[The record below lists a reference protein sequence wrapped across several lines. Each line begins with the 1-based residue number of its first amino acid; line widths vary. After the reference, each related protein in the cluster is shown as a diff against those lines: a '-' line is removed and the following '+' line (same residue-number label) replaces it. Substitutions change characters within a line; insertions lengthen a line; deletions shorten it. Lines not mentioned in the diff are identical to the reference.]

1 MLYEATERSEFE
13 RYVETHE
20 SKTLLRFITCGSV
33 DDGKSTLIGRLLFE
47 TRSLYDDQLGALE
60 KDSRKHGTQ
69 GEAIDYALLLDGLQ
83 AEREQGITIDVA
95 YRFFSTLKRKFIVAD
110 CPGHEQYTR
119 NMATGASTAD
129 LAIVL
134 VDARKGLLTQTR
146 RHSFILSLL
155 GIKRVIL
162 AVNKMDAVDYQED
175 IFRDIEAQYIALA
188 KDLGIKAVTAIPLS
202 ALAGDN
208 LIEASAQTPW
218 YQGESLLSALE
229 SAPAASDLQTESELG
244 FRLPVQWVCRPN
256 QDFRGFAGTIAAGLV
271 NVGDQITVNAGA
283 VSSSAALT
291 AGQKGAKAL
300 QAQVTSILRGTDGVD
315 SAIAGDSI
323 VLTLDGEIDVS
334 RGDVISSLSQTPV
347 RSDQFDARIL
357 WMTQHPL
364 QLGQSFLLKLG
375 TRTVNARI
383 EQIKYLIDIDTQTQ
397 RDATVLELNDVAL
410 CKLRLDHVISLERYS
425 DSRVLGSFIL
435 IDRHDHATVA
445 AGTVVEANSSNNVR
459 WQPMLVSHQER
470 IQQKRQTPKCV
481 WFTGLSGAGKSTL
494 ASGLDRALTD
504 AGQHVYVLD
513 GDNLRHGLTR
523 YLGFSDAD
531 RKENVRLVAETAKL
545 MVDAGLIVLVSL
557 ISPFRADRDAARALF
572 GPDQF
577 IEVFVDT
584 HLDVAE
590 TRDVKGLYAKARSGQ
605 LRGFTGIDSPYEAPL
620 KPEVHLET
628 RDRTLDELLAELYG
642 VVSAT
647 R

>member
-1 MLYEATERSEFE
+1 MLHEAIERSEFE
-13 RYVETHE
+13 RYVEAHE
-20 SKTLLRFITCGSV
+20 TKSLLRFITCGSV

-47 TRSLYDDQLGALE
+47 TQSLYDDQLGALE

-69 GEAIDYALLLDGLQ
+69 GESIDYALVLDGLQ

-155 GIKRVIL
+155 GIKQIIL
-162 AVNKMDAVDYQED
+162 AVNKMDAVDYQEHV
-175 IFRDIEAQYIALA
+175 FRDIETQYLELA
-188 KDLGIKAVTAIPLS
+188 NSLGIKAITAIPLS
-202 ALAGDN
+202 ALAGEN
-208 LIEASAQTPW
+208 LIEVSAKTPW
-218 YQGESLLSALE
+218 YHGESLLSALE
-229 SAPAASDLQTESELG
+229 SAPELAAETTLP

-256 QDFRGFAGTIAAGLV
+256 QDFRGFAGTIAAGEV
-271 NVGDQITVNAGA
+271 NVGDQITVN
-283 VSSSAALT
+283 SSAALI

-300 QAQVTSILRGTDGVD
+300 QAQVTAIVRGTDSVE

-334 RGDVISSLSQTPV
+334 RGDVISSLTQAPV

-357 WMTQHPL
+357 WMTEHPL

-397 RDATVLELNDVAL
+397 RDATALELNDVAL
-410 CKLRLDHVISLERYS
+410 CKLRLDQVISLERYS

-435 IDRHDHATVA
+435 IDRHNHATVA

-459 WQPMLVSHQER
+459 WQPMLVSHQDR
-470 IQQKRQTPKCV
+470 VLQKRQTPKCV

-504 AGQHVYVLD
+504 SGQHVYVLD

-531 RKENVRLVAETAKL
+531 RKENVRLVAEVAKL

-577 IEVFVDT
+577 VEVFVDT

-590 TRDVKGLYAKARSGQ
+590 SRDVKGLYAKARSGQ
-605 LRGFTGIDSPYEAPL
+605 LRGFTGIDSPYESPL
-620 KPEVHLET
+620 KPEMHLQT
-628 RDRTLDELLAELYG
+628 VGRSLDELLAELYQT
-642 VVSAT
+642 VSGA

>member
-1 MLYEATERSEFE
+1 MLHEVTERSEFE
-13 RYVETHE
+13 RYVEAHE
-20 SKTLLRFITCGSV
+20 NKSLLRFITCGSV

-47 TRSLYDDQLGALE
+47 TQSLYDDQLSALE

-69 GEAIDYALLLDGLQ
+69 GESIDYALALDGLQ

-155 GIKRVIL
+155 GINQVIL
-162 AVNKMDAVDYQED
+162 AVNKMDAVDYQEP
-175 IFRDIEAQYIALA
+175 IFRDIEAQYLVLA
-188 KDLGIKAVTAIPLS
+188 KSLGFKAVTAIPLS

-208 LIEASAQTPW
+208 LIEVSAKTPW
-218 YQGESLLSALE
+218 YTGESLLSALE
-229 SAPAASDLQTESELG
+229 SAPELAAETTLS

-256 QDFRGFAGTIAAGLV
+256 QDFRGFAGTIAAGEV
-271 NVGDQITVNAGA
+271 NVGDQITVN
-283 VSSSAALT
+283 SSAAQI
-291 AGQKGAKAL
+291 AGQKGAL
-300 QAQVTSILRGTDGVD
+300 QAQVTSIVRGTDSVA

-334 RGDVISSLSQTPV
+334 RGDVISSLTQAPV

-357 WMTQHPL
+357 WMTEHPL

-397 RDATVLELNDVAL
+397 RDASALELNDVAL
-410 CKLRLDHVISLERYS
+410 CKLRLDQVISLERYS
-425 DSRVLGSFIL
+425 ESRTLGSFIL
-435 IDRHDHATVA
+435 IDRHNHATVA

-459 WQPMLVSHQER
+459 WQPMLVSHQDR
-470 IQQKRQTPKCV
+470 VQQKRQTPKCV

-504 AGQHVYVLD
+504 SGQHVYVLD

-531 RKENVRLVAETAKL
+531 RKENVRLVAEVAKL

-584 HLDVAE
+584 QLEVAE
-590 TRDVKGLYAKARSGQ
+590 SRDVKGLYAKARSGQ
-605 LRGFTGIDSPYEAPL
+605 LRGFTGIDSPYESPL
-620 KPEVHLET
+620 KPEVHLQT
-628 RDRTLDELLAELYG
+628 AGRSLDDLLAELYQT
-642 VVSAT
+642 VSGA

>member
-1 MLYEATERSEFE
+1 MLHEATERSDFE
-13 RYVETHE
+13 RYVEAHE
-20 SKTLLRFITCGSV
+20 SKSLLRFITCGSV

-47 TRSLYDDQLGALE
+47 TQSLYDDQLGALE

-69 GEAIDYALLLDGLQ
+69 GEAIDYALALDGLQ

-155 GIKRVIL
+155 GIKQVIL
-162 AVNKMDAVDYQED
+162 AVNKMDAVDYQEHV
-175 IFRDIEAQYIALA
+175 FRDIEAQYLELA
-188 KDLGIKAVTAIPLS
+188 QSLGIKAVTAIPLS
-202 ALAGDN
+202 ALAGEN
-208 LIEASAQTPW
+208 LITASAKTPW
-218 YQGESLLSALE
+218 YLGQSLLSALE
-229 SAPAASDLQTESELG
+229 SAPELAAETTLP

-256 QDFRGFAGTIAAGLV
+256 QDFRGFAGTIAAGAV
-271 NVGDQITVNAGA
+271 SVGDQISVN
-283 VSSSAALT
+283 SSATLT

-300 QAQVTSILRGTDGVD
+300 QAHVTAIIRGTEAIE

-323 VLTLDGEIDVS
+323 VLTLDEEIDVS
-334 RGDVISSLSQTPV
+334 RGDVLSSLTNTPV

-357 WMTQHPL
+357 WMTQAPL

-397 RDATVLELNDVAL
+397 RDASALELNDVAL
-410 CKLRLDHVISLERYS
+410 CKLRLDQVVSLERYS

-435 IDRHDHATVA
+435 IDRHNHATVA

-459 WQPMLVSHQER
+459 WQPMLVSHQDR
-470 IQQKRQTPKCV
+470 VQQKRQTPKCV

-531 RKENVRLVAETAKL
+531 RKENVRLVAEVAKL

-557 ISPFRADRDAARALF
+557 ISPFRADRDAARAMF

-577 IEVFVDT
+577 VEVFVDT
-584 HLDVAE
+584 RLEVAE
-590 TRDVKGLYAKARSGQ
+590 SRDVKGLYAKARSGE
-605 LRGFTGIDSPYEAPL
+605 LRGFTGIDSPYEAPI

-628 RDRTLDELLAELYG
+628 LGRSLDDLLAELYQT
-642 VVSAT
+642 VSAVQ
-647 R
+647 

>member
-1 MLYEATERSEFE
+1 MLHEATERSDFE
-13 RYVETHE
+13 RYVEAHE
-20 SKTLLRFITCGSV
+20 SKSLLRFITCGSV

-47 TRSLYDDQLGALE
+47 TQSLYDDQLGALE

-69 GEAIDYALLLDGLQ
+69 GEAIDYALALDGLQ

-155 GIKRVIL
+155 GIKQVIL
-162 AVNKMDAVDYQED
+162 AVNKMDAVDYQEHV
-175 IFRDIEAQYIALA
+175 FRDIEAQYLELA
-188 KDLGIKAVTAIPLS
+188 QSLGIKAVTAIPLS
-202 ALAGDN
+202 ALAGEN
-208 LIEASAQTPW
+208 LITASAKTPW
-218 YQGESLLSALE
+218 YLGQSLLSALE
-229 SAPAASDLQTESELG
+229 SAPELAAETTLP

-256 QDFRGFAGTIAAGLV
+256 QDFRGFAGTIAAGAV
-271 NVGDQITVNAGA
+271 SVGDQISVN
-283 VSSSAALT
+283 SSATLT

-300 QAQVTSILRGTDGVD
+300 QAHVTAIIRGTEAIE
-315 SAIAGDSI
+315 SAVAGDSI
-323 VLTLDGEIDVS
+323 VLTLDEEIDVS
-334 RGDVISSLSQTPV
+334 RGDVLSSLTNTPV

-357 WMTQHPL
+357 WMTQAPL

-397 RDATVLELNDVAL
+397 RDASALELNDVAL
-410 CKLRLDHVISLERYS
+410 CKLRLDQVVSLERYS

-435 IDRHDHATVA
+435 IDRHNHATVA

-459 WQPMLVSHQER
+459 WQPMLVSHQDR
-470 IQQKRQTPKCV
+470 VQQKRQTPKCV

-531 RKENVRLVAETAKL
+531 RKENVRLVAEVAKL

-557 ISPFRADRDAARALF
+557 ISPFRADRDAARAMF
-572 GPDQF
+572 GADQF
-577 IEVFVDT
+577 VEVFVDT
-584 HLDVAE
+584 RLEVAE
-590 TRDVKGLYAKARSGQ
+590 SRDVKGLYAKARSGQ
-605 LRGFTGIDSPYEAPL
+605 LRGFTGIDSPYEAPI

-628 RDRTLDELLAELYG
+628 SSRSIDDLLAELYQT
-642 VVSAT
+642 VSGAD
-647 R
+647 

>member
-1 MLYEATERSEFE
+1 MLHEATERSDFE
-13 RYVETHE
+13 RYVEAHE
-20 SKTLLRFITCGSV
+20 SKSLLRFITCGSV

-47 TRSLYDDQLGALE
+47 TQSLYDDQLGALE

-69 GEAIDYALLLDGLQ
+69 GEAIDYALALDGLQ

-155 GIKRVIL
+155 GIKQVIL
-162 AVNKMDAVDYQED
+162 AVNKMDAVDYQEHV
-175 IFRDIEAQYIALA
+175 FRDIEAQYLELA
-188 KDLGIKAVTAIPLS
+188 QSLGIKAVTAIPLS
-202 ALAGDN
+202 ALAGEN
-208 LIEASAQTPW
+208 LITASAKTPW
-218 YQGESLLSALE
+218 YLGQSLLSALE
-229 SAPAASDLQTESELG
+229 SAPELAAETTLP

-256 QDFRGFAGTIAAGLV
+256 QDFRGFAGTIAAGAV
-271 NVGDQITVNAGA
+271 SVGDQISVN
-283 VSSSAALT
+283 SSATLT

-300 QAQVTSILRGTDGVD
+300 QAHVTAIIRGTEAIE

-323 VLTLDGEIDVS
+323 VLTLDEEIDVS
-334 RGDVISSLSQTPV
+334 RGDVLSSLTNTPV

-357 WMTQHPL
+357 WMTQAPL

-397 RDATVLELNDVAL
+397 RDASALELNDVAL
-410 CKLRLDHVISLERYS
+410 CKLRLDQVVSLERYS

-435 IDRHDHATVA
+435 IDRHNHATVA

-459 WQPMLVSHQER
+459 WQPMLVSHQDR
-470 IQQKRQTPKCV
+470 VQQKRQTPKCV

-531 RKENVRLVAETAKL
+531 RKENVRLVAEVAKL

-557 ISPFRADRDAARALF
+557 ISPFRADRDAARAMF
-572 GPDQF
+572 GADQF
-577 IEVFVDT
+577 VEVFVDT
-584 HLDVAE
+584 RLEVAE
-590 TRDVKGLYAKARSGQ
+590 SRDVKGLYAKARSGQ
-605 LRGFTGIDSPYEAPL
+605 LRGFTGIDSPYEAPI

-628 RDRTLDELLAELYG
+628 LGRSLDDLLAELYQT
-642 VVSAT
+642 VSGAD
-647 R
+647 

>member
-1 MLYEATERSEFE
+1 MLNDAIERSEFE
-13 RYVETHE
+13 RYVDAHE
-20 SKTLLRFITCGSV
+20 SKSVLRFITCGSV

-69 GEAIDYALLLDGLQ
+69 GEAIDYALALDGLQ

-162 AVNKMDAVDYQED
+162 AVNKMDAVDYQES
-175 IFRDIEAQYIALA
+175 IFRDIETQYSALA
-188 KDLGIKAVTAIPLS
+188 KDLGIKHVHAIPLS

-208 LIEASAQTPW
+208 LIEASLQTPW
-218 YQGESLLSALE
+218 YLGESLLSALE
-229 SAPAASDLQTESELG
+229 SAPAASDQISEQALG

-256 QDFRGFAGTIAAGLV
+256 QDFRGFAGTIAAGEI
-271 NVGDQITVNAGA
+271 NVGDQITVN
-283 VSSSAALT
+283 SSVALT

-300 QAQVTSILRGTDGVD
+300 QAQVTSILRGTDSVD
-315 SAIAGDSI
+315 SAISGDSI

-334 RGDVISSLSQTPV
+334 RGDVISCLTQTPV

-397 RDATVLELNDVAL
+397 RDASMLELNDVAL
-410 CKLRLDHVISLERYS
+410 CKLRLDQIISLERYS
-425 DSRVLGSFIL
+425 ESRVLGSFIL

-577 IEVFVDT
+577 VEVFVDT
-584 HLDVAE
+584 QLEVAE

-605 LRGFTGIDSPYEAPL
+605 LRGFTGIDSPYESPI
-620 KPEVHLET
+620 KPEIHLET
-628 RDRTLDELLAELYG
+628 RNRSLDELLAELYQ
-642 VVSAT
+642 VVSAK
-647 R
+647 

>member
-1 MLYEATERSEFE
+1 MLNETSERSEFE
-13 RYVETHE
+13 RYVEAHE
-20 SKTLLRFITCGSV
+20 SKSVLRFITCGSV

-69 GEAIDYALLLDGLQ
+69 GEAIDYALALDGLQ

-162 AVNKMDAVDYQED
+162 AVNKMDAVDYQEAV
-175 IFRDIEAQYIALA
+175 FRDIETQYLALA
-188 KDLGIKAVTAIPLS
+188 KGLGINHVQAIPLS

-208 LIEASAQTPW
+208 LIEASTHTPW
-218 YQGESLLSALE
+218 YSGESLLSALE
-229 SAPAASDLQTESELG
+229 SAPAASDLSSEQALG

-256 QDFRGFAGTIAAGLV
+256 QDFRGFAGTIAAGEV
-271 NVGDQITVNAGA
+271 SVGDQITVN
-283 VSSSAALT
+283 SSVALT

-300 QAQVTSILRGTDGVD
+300 QAQVTSILRGTDNVE
-315 SAIAGDSI
+315 SAISGDSI
-323 VLTLDGEIDVS
+323 MLTLDGEIDVS
-334 RGDVISSLSQTPV
+334 RGDVISSLTQTPV

-410 CKLRLDHVISLERYS
+410 CKLRLDQVISLERYN

-577 IEVFVDT
+577 VEVFVDT
-584 HLDVAE
+584 QLEVAE

-605 LRGFTGIDSPYEAPL
+605 LRGFTGIDSPYEVPL

-628 RDRTLDELLAELYG
+628 RDRSLAELLAELYG

>member
-1 MLYEATERSEFE
+1 MLHEATERSDFE
-13 RYVETHE
+13 RYVEAHE
-20 SKTLLRFITCGSV
+20 SKSLLRFITCGSV

-47 TRSLYDDQLGALE
+47 TQSLYDDQLGALE

-69 GEAIDYALLLDGLQ
+69 GEAIDYALALDGLQ

-155 GIKRVIL
+155 GIKQVIL
-162 AVNKMDAVDYQED
+162 AVNKMDAVDYQEHV
-175 IFRDIEAQYIALA
+175 FRDIEAQYLELA
-188 KDLGIKAVTAIPLS
+188 QSLGIKAVTAIPLS
-202 ALAGDN
+202 ALAGEN
-208 LIEASAQTPW
+208 LITASAKTPW
-218 YQGESLLSALE
+218 YLGQSLLSALE
-229 SAPAASDLQTESELG
+229 SAPELAAETSLP

-256 QDFRGFAGTIAAGLV
+256 QDFRGFAGTIAAGAV
-271 NVGDQITVNAGA
+271 SVGDQISVN
-283 VSSSAALT
+283 SSATLT

-300 QAQVTSILRGTDGVD
+300 QAHVTAIIRGTEAIE

-323 VLTLDGEIDVS
+323 VLTLDEEIDVS
-334 RGDVISSLSQTPV
+334 RGDVLSSLTNTPV

-357 WMTQHPL
+357 WMTQAPL

-397 RDATVLELNDVAL
+397 RDASALELNDVAL
-410 CKLRLDHVISLERYS
+410 CKLRLDQVVSLERYS

-435 IDRHDHATVA
+435 IDRHNHATVA

-459 WQPMLVSHQER
+459 WQPMLVSHQDR
-470 IQQKRQTPKCV
+470 VQQKRQTPKCV

-531 RKENVRLVAETAKL
+531 RKENVRLVAEVAKL

-557 ISPFRADRDAARALF
+557 ISPFRADRDAARAMF

-577 IEVFVDT
+577 VEVFVDT
-584 HLDVAE
+584 RLEVAE
-590 TRDVKGLYAKARSGQ
+590 SRDVKGLYAKARSGE
-605 LRGFTGIDSPYEAPL
+605 LRGFTGIDSPYEAPI

-628 RDRTLDELLAELYG
+628 LGRSLDDLLAELYQT
-642 VVSAT
+642 VSAVQ
-647 R
+647 

>member
-1 MLYEATERSEFE
+1 MLHETIERSEFE

-95 YRFFSTLKRKFIVAD
+95 YRFFSTLKRKFIAAD

-155 GIKRVIL
+155 GIKRVIF
-162 AVNKMDAVDYQED
+162 AVNKMDAVDYAENL
-175 IFRDIEAQYIALA
+175 FRDIETQYLALA
-188 KDLGIKAVTAIPLS
+188 KDLGIKHVHAIPLS

-208 LIEASAQTPW
+208 LIEASTQTPW
-218 YQGESLLSALE
+218 YLGESLLSALE
-229 SAPAASDLQTESELG
+229 SAPAASDLISEQALG

-271 NVGDQITVNAGA
+271 NVGDQITVN
-283 VSSSAALT
+283 SSAALT
-291 AGQKGAKAL
+291 AGQKGAKPL
-300 QAQVTSILRGTDGVD
+300 QAQVTSILRGTDSIE

-334 RGDVISSLSQTPV
+334 RGDVISSLTQTPV

-410 CKLRLDHVISLERYS
+410 CKLRLDQVISLERYT
-425 DSRVLGSFIL
+425 DSRALGSFIL

-470 IQQKRQTPKCV
+470 TQQKRQTPKCV

-577 IEVFVDT
+577 VEVFVDT
-584 HLDVAE
+584 QLEVAE

-605 LRGFTGIDSPYEAPL
+605 LRGFTGIDSPYESPL
-620 KPEVHLET
+620 KPEIHLET
-628 RDRTLDELLAELYG
+628 RDRSLDELLAELYG
-642 VVSAT
+642 VVSES

>member
-1 MLYEATERSEFE
+1 MLHDASERSEFE
-13 RYVETHE
+13 RYLEAHE
-20 SKTLLRFITCGSV
+20 SKSVLRFITCGSV

-69 GEAIDYALLLDGLQ
+69 GEAIDYALALDGLQ

-155 GIKRVIL
+155 GIKHVIL
-162 AVNKMDAVDYQED
+162 AVNKMDAVNYQEHV
-175 IFRDIEAQYIALA
+175 FRDIETQYLALA
-188 KDLGIKAVTAIPLS
+188 KDLGIQAVSAIPLS

-208 LIEASAQTPW
+208 LIQASAQTPW

-229 SAPAASDLQTESELG
+229 SAPVASERQLQQGLG

-256 QDFRGFAGTIAAGLV
+256 QDFRGFAGTIAGGNV
-271 NVGDQITVNAGA
+271 KVGDQITVN
-283 VSSSAALT
+283 SSVALT
-291 AGQKGAKAL
+291 VGQKGAKAL
-300 QAQVTSILRGTDGVD
+300 QAQVTSILRGTDSVE

-323 VLTLDGEIDVS
+323 MLTLDGEIDVS
-334 RGDVISSLSQTPV
+334 RGDVISSSTQTPV

-383 EQIKYLIDIDTQTQ
+383 EQIKYLIDIDTQSQT
-397 RDATVLELNDVAL
+397 DASVLELNDVAL
-410 CKLRLDHVISLERYS
+410 CKLRLDQVISLERYS

-504 AGQHVYVLD
+504 AGQHIYVLD

-531 RKENVRLVAETAKL
+531 RKENVRLVAEVAKL

-557 ISPFRADRDAARALF
+557 ISPFRADRDDARALF

-577 IEVFVDT
+577 VEVFVDT
-584 HLDVAE
+584 QLEVAE

-605 LRGFTGIDSPYEAPL
+605 LRGFTGIDSPYEIPL

-628 RDRTLDELLAELYG
+628 LDRSLDALLAELYQA
-642 VVSAT
+642 VSAP

>member
-1 MLYEATERSEFE
+1 MLHDAIERSEFD
-13 RYVETHE
+13 RYVEAHE
-20 SKTLLRFITCGSV
+20 SKSVLRFITCGSV

-69 GEAIDYALLLDGLQ
+69 GEAIDYALALDGLQ

-155 GIKRVIL
+155 GITRVIL
-162 AVNKMDAVDYQED
+162 AVNKMDAVDYQES
-175 IFRDIEAQYIALA
+175 IFRDIETQYLALA
-188 KDLGIKAVTAIPLS
+188 KDLGIRHVNAIPLS

-208 LIEASAQTPW
+208 LIEPSSQMPW
-218 YQGESLLSALE
+218 YIGESLLSALE
-229 SAPAASDLQTESELG
+229 SAPAASDRHPEHTSEQPLG

-256 QDFRGFAGTIAAGLV
+256 QDFRGFAGTIAAGEV
-271 NVGDQITVNAGA
+271 TVGDQITVN
-283 VSSSAALT
+283 SSV
-291 AGQKGAKAL
+291 
-300 QAQVTSILRGTDGVD
+300 AQVTSILRGTDSVE

-334 RGDVISSLSQTPV
+334 RGDVISSLIQTPV

-397 RDATVLELNDVAL
+397 RDATALELNDVAL
-410 CKLRLDHVISLERYS
+410 CKLRLDQVISLERYS

-523 YLGFSDAD
+523 YLGFSDVD

-577 IEVFVDT
+577 VEVFVDT
-584 HLDVAE
+584 HLEVAE

-605 LRGFTGIDSPYEAPL
+605 LRGFTGIDSPYESPL
-620 KPEVHLET
+620 KPEIHLET
-628 RDRTLDELLAELYG
+628 KNHSLDELLAKLYQ

-647 R
+647 H

>member
-1 MLYEATERSEFE
+1 MLHEITGRSEFA
-13 RYVETHE
+13 RYVESHE
-20 SKTLLRFITCGSV
+20 NKSLLRFITCGSV

-47 TRSLYDDQLGALE
+47 TQSLYDDQLSTLE

-69 GEAIDYALLLDGLQ
+69 GDAVDYALALDGLQ

-155 GIKRVIL
+155 GIKQVIL
-162 AVNKMDAVDYQED
+162 AVNKMDSVDYQEHV
-175 IFRDIEAQYIALA
+175 FRDIEAQYLKLA
-188 KDLGIKAVTAIPLS
+188 YDLGINCVTTIPLS

-208 LIEASAQTPW
+208 LITASAQTPW
-218 YQGESLLSALE
+218 YHGQSLLSVLE
-229 SAPAASDLQTESELG
+229 SAPELSAETTLS
-244 FRLPVQWVCRPN
+244 FRLPVQMVCRPN
-256 QDFRGFAGTIAAGLV
+256 QDFRGFAGTIAAGAV
-271 NVGDQITVNAGA
+271 NVGDQITVN
-283 VSSSAALT
+283 SSAALI
-291 AGQKGAKAL
+291 AGQKGTKAL
-300 QAQVTSILRGTDGVD
+300 QANVTSIIRGTDPVE

-334 RGDVISSLSQTPV
+334 RGDVLSSITHMPV

-364 QLGQSFLLKLG
+364 QLGQSFLMKLG

-397 RDATVLELNDVAL
+397 RDATALELNDVAL
-410 CKLRLDHVISLERYS
+410 CKLRLDQVISLERYS

-435 IDRHDHATVA
+435 IDRHNHATVA

-459 WQPMLVSHQER
+459 WQPMLVSHKER
-470 IQQKRQTPKCV
+470 VEQKRQAPKCV

-531 RKENVRLVAETAKL
+531 RKENVRLVAEVAKL

-577 IEVFVDT
+577 VEVFVDT
-584 HLDVAE
+584 RLEVAE
-590 TRDVKGLYAKARSGQ
+590 SRDVKGLYAKARSGQ
-605 LRGFTGIDSPYEAPL
+605 LRGFTGIDSPYEAPI
-620 KPEVHLET
+620 KPEVHLKT
-628 RDRTLDELLAELYG
+628 SDRSLDELLVELYQT
-642 VVSAT
+642 VLVA

>member
-1 MLYEATERSEFE
+1 MLHEVTERSEFE
-13 RYVETHE
+13 RYVEAHE
-20 SKTLLRFITCGSV
+20 NKSLLRFITCGSV

-47 TRSLYDDQLGALE
+47 TQSLYDDQLGALE

-69 GEAIDYALLLDGLQ
+69 GESIDYALALDGLQ

-129 LAIVL
+129 LAIML

-155 GIKRVIL
+155 GINQVIL
-162 AVNKMDAVDYQED
+162 AVNKMDAVDYQEP
-175 IFRDIEAQYIALA
+175 IFRDIEAQYLVLA
-188 KDLGIKAVTAIPLS
+188 KSLGIKAVTAIPLS

-208 LIEASAQTPW
+208 LIEVSAKTPW
-218 YQGESLLSALE
+218 YTGESLLSALE
-229 SAPAASDLQTESELG
+229 SAPELAAETTLS

-256 QDFRGFAGTIAAGLV
+256 QDFRGFAGTIAAGEV
-271 NVGDQITVNAGA
+271 NVGDQITVN
-283 VSSSAALT
+283 SSAAQI
-291 AGQKGAKAL
+291 AGQKGAL
-300 QAQVTSILRGTDGVD
+300 QAQVTSIVRGTDSVA

-334 RGDVISSLSQTPV
+334 RGDVISSLTQAPV

-357 WMTQHPL
+357 WMTEHPL

-397 RDATVLELNDVAL
+397 RDASALELNDVAL
-410 CKLRLDHVISLERYS
+410 CKLRLDQVISLERYS
-425 DSRVLGSFIL
+425 ESRTLGSFIL
-435 IDRHDHATVA
+435 IDRHNHATVA

-459 WQPMLVSHQER
+459 WQPMLVSHQDR
-470 IQQKRQTPKCV
+470 VQQKRQTPKCV

-504 AGQHVYVLD
+504 SGQHVYVLD

-531 RKENVRLVAETAKL
+531 RKENVRLVAEVAKL

-590 TRDVKGLYAKARSGQ
+590 SRDVKGLYAKARSGQ
-605 LRGFTGIDSPYEAPL
+605 LRGFTGIDSPYESPI
-620 KPEVHLET
+620 KPEIHLAT
-628 RDRTLDELLAELYG
+628 AGRSLDELLMELYQT
-642 VVSAT
+642 VSGA